1 MEIDRKACTGLS
13 EADLSLLKDGKLAH
27 DSQKI
32 GVWVQD
38 DISPASYMLNYKVA
52 NAVLWWTP
60 FATTRLTDLE
70 GQEAQV
76 VLHQDGTL
84 LEIRSKGQFISQ
96 YTKNSSDD
104 SARLRSFTHETIP
117 FK

>member
-1 MEIDRKACTGLS
+1 
-13 EADLSLLKDGKLAH
+13 
-27 DSQKI
+27 
-32 GVWVQD
+32 
-38 DISPASYMLNYKVA
+38 MLNYKVA

-84 LEIRSKGQFISQ
+84 LEIRSKGQFITQ
-96 YTKNSSDD
+96 YTQNSTED

-117 FK
+117 FKQIAHQENSSEHINLQEILVDAF